1 MALKGNYV
9 ATSYANE
16 SAANTALG
24 GDRARG
30 SLYYDTTASKLKVWT
45 GSAWSAVETPDLPEA
60 VNGIGGLRLAWDFNK
75 TACYDGTTHPGNSVH
90 SDFRI
95 VKNIAPDSPN
105 NTTTNGGWIVD
116 PRFIVRDS
124 DTTKSGSWDGDNAL
138 TQDRKV
144 FRPPASTG
152 VHGNDGK
159 HSPFDTTNGSHS
171 TSSSLYGTE
180 MVHNLGAANASGT
193 ANQEIGSFYFDNT
206 GTAQDDN
213 DDIATWVIFKRYHK
227 WSGGAGGHQAGLI
240 SWQRVP
246 NGTGYEGYKTN
257 TVGGSF
263 SSYDNSSNNQ
273 IKQALPTA
281 HWAYNNS
288 LNNTGDLTAYWN
300 VGQHYHTSTTSRT
313 TSDIWGGYHTLT
325 STNEHW
331 QDNFNMYTYENHE
344 GTDECINF
352 YINDNATATGGIG
365 EDWAMY
371 ENDDAIVN
379 ASRSN
384 GYDHWAY
391 GQAEAYNW
399 IAFGGAHRFQQYS
412 ARPWTER
419 GNSDWLYSAT
429 NYNNDRAAYPA
440 DIAVVLY
447 FNKALTAA
455 NRETIYDAYKGQ
467 FGLAD

>member
-1 MALKGNYV
+1 
-9 ATSYANE
+9 
-16 SAANTALG
+16 
-24 GDRARG
+24 
-30 SLYYDTTASKLKVWT
+30 
-45 GSAWSAVETPDLPEA
+45 
-60 VNGIGGLRLAWDFNK
+60 
-75 TACYDGTTHPGNSVH
+75 
-90 SDFRI
+90 
-95 VKNIAPDSPN
+95 
-105 NTTTNGGWIVD
+105 
-116 PRFIVRDS
+116 
-124 DTTKSGSWDGDNAL
+124 
-138 TQDRKV
+138 
-144 FRPPASTG
+144 
-152 VHGNDGK
+152 
-159 HSPFDTTNGSHS
+159 
-171 TSSSLYGTE
+171 
-180 MVHNLGAANASGT
+180 
-193 ANQEIGSFYFDNT
+193 
-206 GTAQDDN
+206 
-213 DDIATWVIFKRYHK
+213 
-227 WSGGAGGHQAGLI
+227 
-240 SWQRVP
+240 
-246 NGTGYEGYKTN
+246 
-257 TVGGSF
+257 
-263 SSYDNSSNNQ
+263 
-273 IKQALPTA
+273 
-281 HWAYNNS
+281 
-288 LNNTGDLTAYWN
+288 
-300 VGQHYHTSTTSRT
+300 
-313 TSDIWGGYHTLT
+313 
-325 STNEHW
+325 
-331 QDNFNMYTYENHE
+331 MYTYENHE